1 MRRFFVKQI
10 HGNEEAV
17 LITGKELHHLRDV
30 LRLKKGDEVIVF
42 DGKGPEFAG
51 KIEDI
56 GKNEARIIT
65 AKQLHLSKE
74 SAFEI
79 ILCQGLAK
87 GEKMEL
93 IIQKATELGVSRIV
107 PFIATRVVPKLKNE
121 QIAKKT
127 QRWQHIAIEAS
138 KQCGRGIIPVIE
150 APATLTEVL
159 SRWSMNKEN
168 YVKLI
173 PWEGEKEHTLKDIL
187 KGNKTSGCVALIG
200 PEGGFSE
207 AEVNQ
212 AKKMGFMPVSL
223 GPRILRAET
232 AAISMVTIIQYE
244 LGDMGRRG

>member
-1 MRRFFVKQI
+1 MRRFFVKEI
-10 HGNEEAV
+10 HGTEKAV

-30 LRLKKGDEVIVF
+30 LRLKKGDEVIIF
-42 DGKGPEFAG
+42 DGKGLEFTG
-51 KIEDI
+51 KIEGL
-56 GKNEARIIT
+56 GKNEARFII
-65 AKQLHLSKE
+65 AKQLHPSKE

-79 ILCQGLAK
+79 ILCQGLTK

-107 PFIATRVVPKLKNE
+107 PFVAQRVVPKLKNE

-138 KQCGRGIIPVIE
+138 KQCGRGIIPAIE

-173 PWEGEKEHTLKDIL
+173 PWEVEKEHTLKDIL
-187 KGNKTSGCVALIG
+187 KGNKPAGCIALIG

-212 AKKMGFMPVSL
+212 AKEMGFMSVSL